1 MKKFLIAIVLFLSA
15 CQLSNAQTEK
25 GTQTLGLNLGF
36 SYNNSNNYT
45 ININD
50 NNSVTT
56 LDTKT
61 TTFNIGPNY
70 SYFIKNNLEIGG
82 SLSYSTSNA
91 TNTAATTSANAAPN
105 AGYATNQTSDNI
117 SASLFIRRYFMY
129 KNIIGFRTG
138 GYVGYSGGTNKDTY
152 PSALASYNY
161 NNTTTYYSGGANL
174 DLVYFPSK
182 KLGIAATLANLEY
195 YHYNANN
202 NSQGHDN
209 GDNLT
214 FSLVNN
220 GLTLSVFYVFG
231 PK

>member
-1 MKKFLIAIVLFLSA
+1 MKKILITVVVFLSA
-15 CQLSNAQTEK
+15 YQLSNAQTEK
-25 GTQTLGLNLGF
+25 GTQTFGLNLGF
-36 SYNNSNNYT
+36 GYNNSNDYT
-45 ININD
+45 INIAD
-50 NNSVTT
+50 NNAVTT
-56 LDTKT
+56 LNTKT
-61 TTFNIGPNY
+61 TDFAIGPNY
-70 SYFIKNNLEIGG
+70 SYFIQNNLELGA

-91 TNTAATTSANAAPN
+91 TNTTGDLSS
-105 AGYATNQTSDNI
+105 TNDSYPTKQSSDNI
-117 SASLFIRRYFMY
+117 SASVFIRKYFMY

-152 PSALASYNY
+152 TPTDAGANY
-161 NNTTTYYSGGANL
+161 NNTTMYYSAGANL

-195 YHYNANN
+195 YHYTANN

-209 GDNLT
+209 GDNIT

>member
-1 MKKFLIAIVLFLSA
+1 MKKILIAIAVFLSA
-15 CQLSNAQTEK
+15 CQFSNAQTEK

-45 ININD
+45 INIAD
-50 NNSVTT
+50 NNAVTT

-61 TTFNIGPNY
+61 TSFSIGPNY
-70 SYFIKNNLEIGG
+70 SYFIQNNLEIGA
-82 SLSYSTSNA
+82 SLSYSTSNV
-91 TNTAATTSANAAPN
+91 TNTTGDLATTNDN
-105 AGYATNQTSDNI
+105 YATKQTSDNV

-138 GYVGYSGGTNKDTY
+138 GYIGYSGGTSKDTY
-152 PSALASYNY
+152 TPTDAAYNY
-161 NNTTTYYSGGANL
+161 NNTTNYYSAGANL

-182 KLGIAATLANLEY
+182 KLGLAATLANLEY

-202 NSQGHDN
+202 ANQGHDN